1 MSKNSIKLPKE
12 IFDELYHKFDG
23 HTWYMQR
30 VLNRLYETAL
40 ATIEIADVELC
51 IAAIV
56 ESEKEIYQRLIA
68 LLTRN
73 QCQLLIAIAKE
84 GCANAINSSAFVQRY
99 HLKNASSISRAI
111 DTLLSQEFVMK
122 TQEGYI
128 VYDRFMALYLKG
140 L

>member
-1 MSKNSIKLPKE
+1 M
-12 IFDELYHKFDG
+12 
-23 HTWYMQR
+23 
-30 VLNRLYETAL
+30 
-40 ATIEIADVELC
+40 
-51 IAAIV
+51 
-56 ESEKEIYQRLIA
+56 LIA

-84 GCANAINSSAFVQRY
+84 GCANAINSSAFVQKY